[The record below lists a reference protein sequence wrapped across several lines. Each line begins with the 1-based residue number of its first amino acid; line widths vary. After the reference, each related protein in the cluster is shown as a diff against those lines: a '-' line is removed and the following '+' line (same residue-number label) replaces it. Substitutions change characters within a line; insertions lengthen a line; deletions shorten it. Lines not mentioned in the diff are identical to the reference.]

1 MSSVCIKNIPDHLH
15 ARLKEQAL
23 RNRRSLNQE
32 IVLLLEAA
40 VSGGTGRRP
49 DADDVLAA
57 ALASRKRCR
66 GVLSDKEL
74 ARARTTGRA

>member
-1 MSSVCIKNIPDHLH
+1 MASVCIKNIPHHVH

-40 VSGGTGRRP
+40 VSRVVGRRS
-49 DADDVLAA
+49 DADEVLAA
-57 ALASRKRCR
+57 ALAARRHCR
-66 GVLSDKEL
+66 RVLTDKEL
-74 ARARTTGRA
+74 ARARKTGRA

>member
-1 MSSVCIKNIPDHLH
+1 MASLCIKNIPEHVH

-32 IVLLLEAA
+32 IVLLLEDA
-40 VSGGTGRRP
+40 VSGAAGRRP

-66 GVLSDKEL
+66 GMLSDREL
-74 ARARTTGRA
+74 AQARRTGRA

>member
-1 MSSVCIKNIPDHLH
+1 MASVCIKNIPEHVH
-15 ARLKEQAL
+15 SRLKEQAH

-32 IVLLLEAA
+32 IVLLLETA

-49 DADDVLAA
+49 DADEVLAA

-66 GVLSDKEL
+66 GVLSDREMAQ
-74 ARARTTGRA
+74 ARKAGRA